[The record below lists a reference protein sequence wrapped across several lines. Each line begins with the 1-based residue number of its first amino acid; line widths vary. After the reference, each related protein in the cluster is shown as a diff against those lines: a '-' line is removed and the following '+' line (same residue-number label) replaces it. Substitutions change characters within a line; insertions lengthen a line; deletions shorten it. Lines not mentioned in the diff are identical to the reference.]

1 MCAITGYLSKRGEN
15 TCIGRLMLAMLRP
28 VSCRGPDSA
37 GVALFGPPQDGF
49 TLRIKLGES
58 DQGDYSARAAQ
69 IQKILAQQTE
79 LRAQSRAGAYLR
91 LEITTL
97 PESILAAIEAVNSE
111 VEVISAGHRLEIVKQ
126 VGSPDALDAT
136 YQVAGMTG
144 THGIGH
150 TRLSTESRIDLS
162 HSQPFWAHGRP
173 DLATVHNGHIT
184 NYHKMRRRYEQKGV
198 RFYTDNDSEIIGLY
212 LRDRM
217 TQGLSFEEALV
228 ASMHDFDGSFC
239 YLAATETALAYVKDP
254 FGLKPLMVAETDDWV
269 AIATEEIALRSA
281 LGAKFTASE
290 PMSGR
295 LRVWNLPG

>member
-1 MCAITGYLSKRGEN
+1 
-15 TCIGRLMLAMLRP
+15 
-28 VSCRGPDSA
+28 
-37 GVALFGPPQDGF
+37 
-49 TLRIKLGES
+49 
-58 DQGDYSARAAQ
+58 
-69 IQKILAQQTE
+69 
-79 LRAQSRAGAYLR
+79 
-91 LEITTL
+91 
-97 PESILAAIEAVNSE
+97 
-111 VEVISAGHRLEIVKQ
+111 
-126 VGSPDALDAT
+126 
-136 YQVAGMTG
+136 
-144 THGIGH
+144 
-150 TRLSTESRIDLS
+150 
-162 HSQPFWAHGRP
+162 
-173 DLATVHNGHIT
+173 
-184 NYHKMRRRYEQKGV
+184 MRRRYEQKGV